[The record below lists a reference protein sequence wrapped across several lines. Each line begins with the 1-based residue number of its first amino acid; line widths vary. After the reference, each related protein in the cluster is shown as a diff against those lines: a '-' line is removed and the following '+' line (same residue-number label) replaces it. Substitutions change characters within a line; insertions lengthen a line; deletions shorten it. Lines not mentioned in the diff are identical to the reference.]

1 MIVVDAQTVSLFP
14 YSSNQCSILQTL
26 SDKKMEQCVTAHF
39 WCKDDMI
46 ISESKVSFEDSIK
59 KCKGLIQ
66 SSSGSHVVLQ
76 HVPFDQAFGISIK
89 RTFREK
95 WFNGN
100 TTDKKR

>member
-46 ISESKVSFEDSIK
+46 ISESKVTFEDSIK

-66 SSSGSHVVLQ
+66 SITKKIIL
-76 HVPFDQAFGISIK
+76 FWFK
-89 RTFREK
+89 RCITACALRPSFRHLH
-95 WFNGN
+95 
-100 TTDKKR
+100 